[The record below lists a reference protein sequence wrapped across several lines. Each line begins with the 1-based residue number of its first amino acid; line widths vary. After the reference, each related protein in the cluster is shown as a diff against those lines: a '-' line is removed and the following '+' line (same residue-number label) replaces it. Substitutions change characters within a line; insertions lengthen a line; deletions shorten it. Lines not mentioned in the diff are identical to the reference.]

1 MEHWTHCVPM
11 GDCQSLDTGVVRILA
26 QFLASSVYHSS
37 WQNEDTGVILR
48 KILVTVI
55 FKVWSV
61 NDLARRG
68 IIFGFLLSMQ
78 IPGNH
83 PRPSEFKLLETGP
96 RILYS
101 YKHSSQLWLK
111 GEEPL
116 VATATSVT
124 IIWALHQAPDF
135 WISLPGGA
143 LYSRVTHCLWP
154 WFGEKDLDDFS
165 SDSMWASVP
174 SFPSHVASLPLWT
187 TRYYKNCLGI
197 KEKQKVLSIV
207 ILSTNICCGCLVVN

>member
-1 MEHWTHCVPM
+1 MEHWTHCVHM

-26 QFLASSVYHSS
+26 QFLASSIYHSS

-83 PRPSEFKLLETGP
+83 PRPSEFEILETGP

-124 IIWALHQAPDF
+124 IYKPFIRHL
-135 WISLPGGA
+135 ISGSP
-143 LYSRVTHCLWP
+143 
-154 WFGEKDLDDFS
+154 
-165 SDSMWASVP
+165 
-174 SFPSHVASLPLWT
+174 
-187 TRYYKNCLGI
+187 
-197 KEKQKVLSIV
+197 
-207 ILSTNICCGCLVVN
+207 CLVVPYIAELPTVYDPDLVKKI